1 MERFYI
7 ITNTLKDKDYK
18 ITQEIQTYIEQNGG
32 ECILSEKDGD
42 GHILPESIPKDVDC
56 ALVLGGDGT
65 MIRAAR
71 ELGEHSIPLLGIN
84 LGTLGYLAE
93 VEVKDL
99 KDALTFLLQG
109 KPDIEERMMIE
120 GTVEH
125 VVKDVAINDIVLTR
139 QGGLRIVQFAVYVN
153 GILLNTYQMC
163 IRDRS
168 IRMTQER
175 NEGLILSEF
184 GRS

>member
-18 ITQEIQTYIEQNGG
+18 ITQEIQTYIEQNAG

-109 KPDIEERMMIE
+109 KTYIEERMMSE
-120 GTVEH
+120 GTV
-125 VVKDVAINDIVLTR
+125 
-139 QGGLRIVQFAVYVN
+139 
-153 GILLNTYQMC
+153 
-163 IRDRS
+163 
-168 IRMTQER
+168 
-175 NEGLILSEF
+175 
-184 GRS
+184 